1 MKHEDSKMKHENN
14 EIRVLILGE
23 YFPPNPNTAASR
35 LHSFFH
41 FLPEYGITPVV
52 FCRRESIKFESPIQ
66 QTGNSEVHYV
76 QVTPDFYERNIPRL
90 KNKILKNILVA
101 ISLVFENS
109 RFKRK
114 HDQYKTAITKYLLN
128 HSVDLILAS
137 GTPFLMFSVA
147 SEINQEFKI
156 PWIADYRDDWSTNRV
171 FNTNRL
177 ALWLRWFDSR
187 REKKFTKNASC
198 FTTVSNIL
206 RQRIEKSIG
215 KKGYLVENGFWEYPE
230 IQIVS
235 GKPLSIL
242 YAGSIYNSQDLNF
255 LNQTIQLLKAQNIR
269 QVEFI
274 FLGSQPE
281 RLTNLDNDYVR
292 IIPKVSREKAW
303 EYILNSDVLLYISFK
318 SGNEILKGVPASKLY
333 DYISSR
339 KPILVQ
345 ESDQDIVEE
354 KLSQSGQGLFCESP
368 EKMVEYILS
377 YKRQKETQGFIA
389 TIDVPATFLAQNSRK
404 HQAYL
409 LSEVI
414 KKHLQ

>member
-52 FCRRESIKFESPIQ
+52 FCRRESIKFESPIH

-274 FLGSQPE
+274 FLGSQPD
-281 RLTNLDNDYVR
+281 LLVHMDQTYVKILPR
-292 IIPKVSREKAW
+292 VTREKAW
-303 EYILNSDVLLYISFK
+303 AFISNADILLYISFK

-368 EKMVEYILS
+368 EKMFEYILS
-377 YKRQKETQGFIA
+377 YKRQKETQGYI
-389 TIDVPATFLAQNSRK
+389 TPIDIPATFLAQNSRK
-404 HQAYL
+404 YQAYL

>member
-14 EIRVLILGE
+14 QIRVLILGE

-52 FCRRESIKFESPIQ
+52 FCRKESIKFESPIQ

-114 HDQYKTAITKYLLN
+114 HDQYKTAITNYLLN

-274 FLGSQPE
+274 FLGSQPD
-281 RLTNLDNDYVR
+281 LLVYMDQTYVKILPR
-292 IIPKVSREKAW
+292 VTREKAW
-303 EYILNSDVLLYISFK
+303 AFISNADILLYISFK

-368 EKMVEYILS
+368 EKMFEYILS
-377 YKRQKETQGFIA
+377 YKRQKETQGYI
-389 TIDVPATFLAQNSRK
+389 TPIDIPATFLAQNSRK
-404 HQAYL
+404 YQAYL

>member
-1 MKHEDSKMKHENN
+1 MKHENN
-14 EIRVLILGE
+14 QIRVLILGE

-52 FCRRESIKFESPIQ
+52 FCRKESIKFESPIQ

-114 HDQYKTAITKYLLN
+114 HDQYKTAITNYLLN

-274 FLGSQPE
+274 FLGSQPD
-281 RLTNLDNDYVR
+281 LLVYMDQTYVKILPR
-292 IIPKVSREKAW
+292 VTREKAW
-303 EYILNSDVLLYISFK
+303 AFISNADILLYISFK

-368 EKMVEYILS
+368 EKMFEYILS
-377 YKRQKETQGFIA
+377 YKRQKETQGYI
-389 TIDVPATFLAQNSRK
+389 TPIDIPATFLAQNSRK
-404 HQAYL
+404 YQAYL